1 MKYFNEAIESALK
14 AAEMGRGRGREL
26 YQTNPGRYEVL
37 SAYAAGQYEGF
48 ENEYI
53 NFTNLWAKDV
63 PATVEA
69 LREFGVE
76 YITISDTSTELM
88 SILAAFYKETCEVI
102 GMTRINHGLGWN
114 PKAGPA
120 QVNAVLISI

>member
-1 MKYFNEAIESALK
+1 MKYFNKAIESALK
-14 AAEMGRGRGREL
+14 AAEMGREL

-37 SAYAAGQYEGF
+37 SAYAAGQREGF

-53 NFTNLWAKDV
+53 NFNNLWAKNV

-76 YITISDTSTELM
+76 YITVSDTSTELM
-88 SILAAFYKETCEVI
+88 AILAAFYKETCDVI

-114 PKAGPA
+114 PKDGPA
-120 QVNAVLISI
+120 QVNAILISI